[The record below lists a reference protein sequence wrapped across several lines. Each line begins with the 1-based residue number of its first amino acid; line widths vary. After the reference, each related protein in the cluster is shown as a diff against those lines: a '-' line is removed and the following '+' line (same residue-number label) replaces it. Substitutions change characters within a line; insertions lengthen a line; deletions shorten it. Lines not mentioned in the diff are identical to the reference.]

1 METKQIS
8 LKDVYEKLLKL
19 EMSLSK
25 VDQYIE
31 DLEFARR
38 TNEAWERYEDGEFK
52 SLSEEE
58 FLEELD
64 KL

>member
-64 KL
+64 KW

>member
-8 LKDVYEKLLKL
+8 LKDVYGKLLKL